1 MDQGLVTKA
10 EELLASFQKTAYVF
24 GSGVLD
30 RVGPIAADL
39 GRMPWLWGIPLIPGA
54 FYSGWFKA

>member
-10 EELLASFQKTAYVF
+10 EELLASFQKTAYVLDQVCWTEL
-24 GSGVLD
+24 GQLLRIWGECPGV
-30 RVGPIAADL
+30 
-39 GRMPWLWGIPLIPGA
+39 GIPLIPGA